1 MVNNLPRLV
10 RKELRLEIL
19 WFPSQKKDQG
29 GDFRMKRLELRKQQA
44 TGECKDEDTRKG
56 QGVSDGGRF

>member
-10 RKELRLEIL
+10 RKELKLEIL
-19 WFPSQKKDQG
+19 WFQSQKKDQG
-29 GDFRMKRLELRKQQA
+29 GDFRMKRLKLRKQQA
-44 TGECKDEDTRKG
+44 TGESEDEDTRKG